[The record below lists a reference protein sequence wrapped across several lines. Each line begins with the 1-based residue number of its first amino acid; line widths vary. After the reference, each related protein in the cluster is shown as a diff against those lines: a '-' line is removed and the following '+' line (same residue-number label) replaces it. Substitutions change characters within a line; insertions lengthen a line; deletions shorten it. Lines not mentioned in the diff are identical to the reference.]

1 MTETPR
7 RAPWVSFVYVATVLL
22 VAAATAGIMYLW
34 QNINDRREEAKH
46 HVFEVVDIT
55 EDTIDPAE
63 WGKNYPRQYDSYKR
77 TVDTERTRYGG
88 SEAFQKLDVDE
99 EWRTFWAGYAFA
111 VDFRE
116 ERGHAYM
123 LIDQE
128 ETERV
133 KQFKQ
138 PGACL
143 HCHASITP
151 AYRSEGR
158 KAGIPDDQPAAQI
171 QKGFEM
177 VCGMSY
183 AEAHDL
189 TDDKGNKLVN
199 HPVACIDC
207 HEPKTLQLRVTRPG
221 FLNGIAAFAKSDAP
235 APHLPSVERWRK
247 GDRKTDFDP
256 NQEASRQEMRSL
268 VCGQCHVE
276 YYFKGEQK
284 VVTYPWFNG
293 LKVEQIEA
301 YYDDEGFSDWKHK
314 ITEAPMLKA
323 QHPEFEM
330 WSQGI
335 HARSGVS
342 CADCHMP
349 YKREGAIKV
358 SDHHVRSPLLNVSR
372 ACQTCHRYGEEEILA
387 RANGIQ
393 DRTRKLMDRA
403 EEANLALIEEIQA
416 AMQKEGVSPGQLDA
430 ARQLHRAAQFRLDF
444 VSAENSM
451 GFHAAQEAARILG
464 EAIDLA
470 RQGQIEAIKVQ
481 TGYQPATPEA
491 EKKPLQNDDKSATE
505 TDQPKDAPADAPAE
519 GKPAEAQP

>member
-1 MTETPR
+1 MNESRPR
-7 RAPWVSFVYVATVLL
+7 SLVRNVFYVATLL
-22 VAAATAGIMYLW
+22 VVAAATAGVMYLW
-34 QNINDRREEAKH
+34 QNINDRREEGKQ
-46 HVFEVVDIT
+46 HVFEIVKLT

-63 WGKNYPRQYDSYKR
+63 WGKNFPRQYDSYIR
-77 TVDTERTRYGG
+77 TVDVERTRYGG

-99 EWRTFWAGYAFA
+99 EWRTFWAGYAFS

-123 LIDQE
+123 LHDQE

-143 HCHASITP
+143 QCHASVLP
-151 AYRSEGR
+151 AYRYAGK
-158 KAGIPDDQPAAQI
+158 KAGVPDDQPEAQI
-171 QKGFEM
+171 QKGFEV
-177 VCGMSY
+177 VCAMPY
-183 AEAHDL
+183 AEAHAL
-189 TDDKGNKLVN
+189 TNDKGEKLLN
-199 HPVACIDC
+199 HPVTCLDC
-207 HEPKTLQLRVTRPG
+207 HNPENTQLRVTRPG
-221 FLNGIAAFAKSDAP
+221 FLNGIRDFARSDQP
-235 APHLPSVERWRK
+235 APHLPSIERWRK
-247 GDRKTDFDP
+247 GDRKTEYNP
-256 NQEASRQEMRSL
+256 NRDASRQEMRSY

-276 YYFKGEQK
+276 YYFKGKAEK
-284 VVTYPWFNG
+284 VVTYPWANG

-301 YYDDEGFSDWKHK
+301 HYDQEEFSDWKHK

-323 QHPEFEM
+323 QHPEFET

-349 YKREGAIKV
+349 YKREGAIKI
-358 SDHHVRSPLLNVSR
+358 SDHHVRSPLLNISR
-372 ACQTCHRYGEEEILA
+372 ACQTCHRYPEEEILA

-393 DRTRKLMDRA
+393 DRTRLLLDRA
-403 EEANLALIEEIQA
+403 EGANLAMIEEIQK
-416 AMQKEGVSPGQLDA
+416 AMQKDGASEQLGK
-430 ARQLHRAAQFRLDF
+430 ARDLHRAAQFRLDF

-451 GFHAAQEAARILG
+451 GFHASQEVARILG

-481 TGYQPATPEA
+481 TGHQPAEPAT
-491 EKKPLQNDDKSATE
+491 EKKELRTKKES
-505 TDQPKDAPADAPAE
+505 DASADAPS
-519 GKPAEAQP
+519 EAGEK

>member
-1 MTETPR
+1 MNDTPR
-7 RAPWVSFVYVATVLL
+7 ASNLRWALYAGTVLV
-22 VAAATAGIMYLW
+22 VAIATAAVMYLW
-34 QNINDRREEAKH
+34 QNINDRREEAKQ
-46 HVFEVVDIT
+46 HVFAIVDIT
-55 EDTIDPAE
+55 EATVDPAE
-63 WGKNYPRQYDSYKR
+63 WGKNYPRQHDSYIR
-77 TVDTERTRYGG
+77 TVDVERTRYGG

-99 EWRTFWAGYAFA
+99 EWKTFWAGYAFS

-123 LIDQE
+123 LHDQM

-138 PGACL
+138 NGACL
-143 HCHASITP
+143 QCHASIVP
-151 AYRSEGR
+151 AYRHEGK
-158 KAGIPDDQPAAQI
+158 KAGVPDDQPEAQI
-171 QKGFEM
+171 QKGFEV
-177 VCGMSY
+177 VCAMPYG
-183 AEAHDL
+183 EAL
-189 TDDKGNKLVN
+189 EITDGAGKKLIE

-207 HEPKTLQLRVTRPG
+207 HVPNSLQLRVTRPG
-221 FLNGIAAFAKSDAP
+221 FLNGIREFAKSDQP
-235 APHLPSVERWRK
+235 SPHLPSIERWRK
-247 GDRKTDFDP
+247 GDRKVEYEP
-256 NQEASRQEMRSL
+256 NQDASRQEMRSM

-276 YYFKGEQK
+276 YYFKGEGK
-284 VVTYPWFNG
+284 LVTYPWANG

-301 YYDDEGFSDWKHK
+301 YYDEQNFKDWEHK
-314 ITEAPMLKA
+314 VTKAPMLKA

-372 ACQTCHRYGEEEILA
+372 SCQTCHRYGEEEILA
-387 RANGIQ
+387 RVNTIQ
-393 DRTRKLMDRA
+393 DRTRALMDRA
-403 EEANLALIEEIQA
+403 ESANLALIQEIEK
-416 AMQKEGVSPGQLDA
+416 AMAGMDAEGDKLAA
-430 ARQLHRAAQFRLDF
+430 ARKLHRAAQFRLDF

-451 GFHAAQEAARILG
+451 GFHASQEVARILG

-481 TGYQPATPEA
+481 TGHTAQAPATDT
-491 EKKPLQNDDKSATE
+491 KPLSAG
-505 TDQPKDAPADAPAE
+505 DSKAA
-519 GKPAEAQP
+519 KK